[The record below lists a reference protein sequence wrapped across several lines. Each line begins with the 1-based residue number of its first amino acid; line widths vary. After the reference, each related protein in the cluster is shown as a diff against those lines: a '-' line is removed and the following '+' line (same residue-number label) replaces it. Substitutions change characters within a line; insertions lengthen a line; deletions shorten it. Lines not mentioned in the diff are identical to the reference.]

1 LNVDL
6 VKTDPTRLTQ
16 IVYNLAGNAIKF
28 TEKGLVKV
36 KAAVVD
42 RDSEHMKIK
51 VSICDTG
58 IGIDPKRHQAIF
70 DPFVQASTDTTR
82 HYGGTGLGLAIVKKL
97 LGLFDSH
104 IELESI
110 PGKGSVFSF
119 TIDFA
124 LQRNRADVKIMPETA
139 QDTIKGMKL
148 LIVED
153 NQINILLLQR
163 LMLRWGVANEVT
175 INGQDAIY
183 KLLSEQF
190 DLILMDLHM
199 PVMDGYQA
207 TEAIRMLGNEEKSQI
222 PIIALTASVSHT
234 VYAKIREAGMQDY
247 LAKPFQPDQLYRKLQ
262 KYYTPPL
269 QLGDEP
275 ILTV

>member
-1 LNVDL
+1 
-6 VKTDPTRLTQ
+6 
-16 IVYNLAGNAIKF
+16 
-28 TEKGLVKV
+28 
-36 KAAVVD
+36 
-42 RDSEHMKIK
+42 
-51 VSICDTG
+51 
-58 IGIDPKRHQAIF
+58 
-70 DPFVQASTDTTR
+70 
-82 HYGGTGLGLAIVKKL
+82 
-97 LGLFDSH
+97 
-104 IELESI
+104 
-110 PGKGSVFSF
+110 
-119 TIDFA
+119 
-124 LQRNRADVKIMPETA
+124 
-139 QDTIKGMKL
+139 MKL